1 MAKPSI
7 SDLLSAP
14 SLLKIAA
21 QADATRVGEVPGV
34 KGKHLR
40 DSYRDWKKANRE
52 QQKADLDF
60 YSISKLPKKEQN
72 EAMLRA
78 ASYFMGAN
86 VSPRAIGAKII
97 DVSKIDPARTIDV
110 SEIDPGRIVGS
121 LKSAITKVPIQKGAY
136 QSALARLTP
145 ATGQDVAAPSA
156 MSALIRDR
164 KSVV

>member
-34 KGKHLR
+34 KSKHLR

-97 DVSKIDPARTIDV
+97 DVSKIDPARIIDET
-110 SEIDPGRIVGS
+110 SIIC
-121 LKSAITKVPIQKGAY
+121 
-136 QSALARLTP
+136 AL
-145 ATGQDVAAPSA
+145 S
-156 MSALIRDR
+156 
-164 KSVV
+164 